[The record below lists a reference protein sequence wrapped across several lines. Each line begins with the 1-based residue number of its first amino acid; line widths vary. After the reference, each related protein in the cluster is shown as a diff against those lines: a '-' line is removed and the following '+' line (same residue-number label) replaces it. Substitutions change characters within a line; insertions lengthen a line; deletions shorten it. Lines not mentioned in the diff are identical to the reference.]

1 MAGGGKTI
9 TKVVSLL
16 EEMLDKSKADGK
28 SDRTVFAKF
37 KCYCDSTTE
46 TKKTAIETTSENIER
61 MDALIAD
68 KSAVNAAY
76 SQEAAK
82 LEADMAE
89 NRKSL
94 GEAQSTRDKENEA
107 FVKEETDLVKGIE

>member
-1 MAGGGKTI
+1 
-9 TKVVSLL
+9 
-16 EEMLDKSKADGK
+16 
-28 SDRTVFAKF
+28 
-37 KCYCDSTTE
+37 
-46 TKKTAIETTSENIER
+46 

-76 SQEAAK
+76 SQEAAQ
-82 LEADMAE
+82 LEATMAE

-107 FVKEETDLVKGIE
+107 FVKEETDLVFDQCCRSSSFRSDG